1 MIFRCSIGCSTR
13 STLKVIIFTIL
24 FLVLRCENDADMEP
38 DDVLGEID
46 LLNLKR
52 YEDVMNEQDLEDFEE
67 ALCIFI
73 AEEAEEIVG
82 KFKELGEAASALQ
95 EITLNKTATRFK
107 RAASKSKLEA
117 GLLFLRVAEG
127 LFGGSDTECY
137 GKVGC
142 FTKGDNLTLPAGL
155 PSTPESVGTI
165 FNLYSRQ
172 HKNEAVVI
180 SQSSSQKTLKKYF
193 GTRKDL
199 VFKIHGFGQG
209 GHSTMP
215 IEMKDAFLE
224 KIDCNFVVVLW
235 TEGAKKPLYNIAA
248 ANTALVGRQ
257 IALLLRKLTEEFPET
272 VLSSDVHL
280 IGFSLGAHIAGFS
293 GRTFT
298 LITNKTIGRIT
309 GLDPANA
316 LFTNSGVQL
325 RPSDADFVDV
335 IHTNRGKA
343 SSGKMGINKPCG
355 HVDFYPN
362 GGSKQ
367 PGCSWLDIGC
377 SHRRAAEYFVES
389 LTDATCKFVSYSCT
403 NGLQDS
409 VGACKKNRSN
419 KSEMGYNSKDTL
431 GRGAQMLPTNRRPP
445 YCKVW

>member
-1 MIFRCSIGCSTR
+1 MVFRCGIGCSTR
-13 STLKVIIFTIL
+13 STLKVTTLTIL
-24 FLVLRCENDADMEP
+24 FLALGCENNADTEQ
-38 DDVLGEID
+38 DVICDID
-46 LLNLKR
+46 LLNLTQ
-52 YEDVMNEQDLEDFEE
+52 YEDVMTKEDMEDAE
-67 ALCIFI
+67 TALSIYI

-82 KFKELGEAASALQ
+82 KFKELGQAASVLLDKM
-95 EITLNKTATRFK
+95 LNETATRFA
-107 RAASKSKLEA
+107 RATSTSKLHA
-117 GLLFLRVAEG
+117 GILFLRVAQG

-137 GKVGC
+137 DTVGC
-142 FTKGDNLTLPAGL
+142 FTKGDDLTLPSGF
-155 PSTPESVGTI
+155 PRSPESVGTK
-165 FNLYSRQ
+165 FKLYSKQ
-172 HKNEAVVI
+172 HKDKPVEI
-180 SQSSSQKTLKKYF
+180 SESSPKETLKSYF
-193 GTRKDL
+193 GTKKDL
-199 VFKIHGFGQG
+199 VFIIHGFGQG
-209 GHSTMP
+209 EHSEIP
-215 IEMKDAFLE
+215 IKMKDAFLN
-224 KIDCNFVVVLW
+224 KIDCNFIVVLW

-257 IALLLRKLTEEFPET
+257 IALLLKKLTEEFPET

-343 SSGKMGINKPCG
+343 SSGKMGIDKQCG

-362 GGSKQ
+362 GGSRQ
-367 PGCSWLDIGC
+367 PGCSWFSIGC
-377 SHRRAAEYFVES
+377 SHRRSAEYFVES
-389 LTDATCKFVSYSCT
+389 LTDEPCKFVSYSCI

-409 VGACKKNRSN
+409 VSACIRNQSD
-419 KSEMGYNSKDTL
+419 KSEMGYSSKDAL
-431 GRGAQMLPTNRRPP
+431 GRGAQMLPTNGRPP
-445 YCKVW
+445 YCKMW